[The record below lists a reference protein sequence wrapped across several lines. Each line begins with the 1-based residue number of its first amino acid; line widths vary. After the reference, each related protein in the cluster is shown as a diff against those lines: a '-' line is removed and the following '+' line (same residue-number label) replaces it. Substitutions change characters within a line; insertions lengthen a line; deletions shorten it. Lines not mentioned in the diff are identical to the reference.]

1 MAWEKRRASA
11 RYYYRS
17 VRDPD
22 GRVRR
27 RYLGSEQSPAAQLA
41 ATQDAQRRAQ
51 RQTDRVARLA
61 ERERQEAAEAPLR
74 QLCEQTDMLMKA
86 ALLAA
91 GFHQHDRSNWRR
103 KRHGC
108 QSEGQ

>member
-1 MAWEKRRASA
+1 MAWEKRGASS
-11 RYYYRS
+11 YYYRS

-27 RYLGSEQSPAAQLA
+27 LYLGTEHSPAAQLA
-41 ATQDAQRRAQ
+41 ANQDAERRAQ
-51 RQTDRVARLA
+51 QQTDRAARLA
-61 ERERQEAAEAPLR
+61 EREHQEAAEAPLR
-74 QLCEQTDMLMKA
+74 QLCKQTDMLMKA

-91 GFHQHDRSNWRR
+91 GFHQHARCTWRR

-108 QSEGQ
+108 QPEGQ

>member
-1 MAWEKRRASA
+1 MAWEKRGASS
-11 RYYYRS
+11 YYYRS

-27 RYLGSEQSPAAQLA
+27 LYLGSEHSRAAQSA
-41 ATQDAQRRAQ
+41 ALEDEERRAQ
-51 RQTDRVARLA
+51 RQTDRADRRA
-61 ERERQEAAEAPLR
+61 ERELQEAAEAPLR

-86 ALLAA
+86 ALLVA
-91 GFHQHDRSNWRR
+91 GFHQHDRSNWRK

-108 QSEGQ
+108 QPEGQ

>member
-1 MAWEKRRASA
+1 MAWEKRGASA

-17 VRDPD
+17 VRDH

-27 RYLGSEQSPAAQLA
+27 RYLGSEHNPAAQLA
-41 ATQDAQRRAQ
+41 ALEDEERRAQ
-51 RQTDRVARLA
+51 RQTDRATRRA

-108 QSEGQ
+108 QSEG